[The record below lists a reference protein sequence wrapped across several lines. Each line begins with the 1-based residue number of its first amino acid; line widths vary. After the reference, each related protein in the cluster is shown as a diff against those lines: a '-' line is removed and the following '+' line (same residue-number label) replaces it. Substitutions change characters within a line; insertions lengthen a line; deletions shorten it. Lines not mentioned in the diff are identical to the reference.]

1 MLAAFVV
8 LRAANLYGDPR
19 PWMAQ
24 ERGAVFTA
32 LSFIDVTKYPPS
44 LLFVLLTLGP
54 ALLFLAWLERTPRGS
69 VGRGLVTYGRVPLFF
84 YLIQWFV
91 AHGLGI
97 GLSLAAGKPVSH
109 LFGMPGAVPPAPGA
123 GFGLGVTYAAWAA
136 GLLLTYPL
144 CRWFAEVKRRDDRW
158 WLSYL

>member
-54 ALLFLAWLERTPRGS
+54 ALLFLAWLERTPRGWL
-69 VGRGLVTYGRVPLFF
+69 GRGLVTYGRVPLFF

-109 LFGMPGAVPPAPGA
+109 LFGLPGAVPPGAGA